1 MQVSLVSSFYDILN
15 EIHLLNLMFCNGLSI
30 FHLRKDLKHKHL
42 AGKKI
47 YTEEK
52 IRSYI
57 ESIHECF
64 RDRIIIHSHF
74 HLVKEYGL
82 YGAHFTKK
90 YSYMEYLAD
99 KGLKK
104 ESKPLNKVGFSV
116 HSTSEILRYANLY
129 DYLLL
134 SPVFDS
140 ISNIGYNSKFN
151 LRKLKKF
158 IETEKINSQ
167 IVDFGGMNDT
177 KISKVKELGFEGIS
191 LLGFIWSEFEE
202 DQDILAAVQRFKKIV
217 NILNATN

>member
-1 MQVSLVSSFYDILN
+1 
-15 EIHLLNLMFCNGLSI
+15 
-30 FHLRKDLKHKHL
+30 
-42 AGKKI
+42 
-47 YTEEK
+47 
-52 IRSYI
+52 
-57 ESIHECF
+57 
-64 RDRIIIHSHF
+64 
-74 HLVKEYGL
+74 
-82 YGAHFTKK
+82 
-90 YSYMEYLAD
+90 MEYLAD

-116 HSTSEILRYANLY
+116 HSTSEIFRYANLY

-134 SPVFDS
+134 SPAFDS

-167 IVDFGGMNDT
+167 IVAFGGMNDT

-202 DQDILAAVQRFKKIV
+202 DQDILAADQRFKK
-217 NILNATN
+217 